1 MQTNLAAAVCKTMT
15 KAEVLS
21 FVLEIHPHEYE
32 EGVMR
37 RWLDELEE
45 RIACEIHRLP
55 PKHTHSGTA
64 FAAEKLSVPA
74 PYDRV
79 YWAYLISMIDLTR
92 GDKENYALSS
102 ALFKE
107 AYTEYARFV
116 QRNGKNKKH
125 RALF

>member
-1 MQTNLAAAVCKTMT
+1 
-15 KAEVLS
+15 
-21 FVLEIHPHEYE
+21 
-32 EGVMR
+32 MR
-37 RWLDELEE
+37 RWLEELEE

-55 PKHTHSGTA
+55 PKHTHSG
-64 FAAEKLSVPA
+64 AAWGTEKLSVPA

-79 YWAYLISMIDLTR
+79 YWAYLVSMIDLTR
-92 GDKENYALSS
+92 GDKENYALSD